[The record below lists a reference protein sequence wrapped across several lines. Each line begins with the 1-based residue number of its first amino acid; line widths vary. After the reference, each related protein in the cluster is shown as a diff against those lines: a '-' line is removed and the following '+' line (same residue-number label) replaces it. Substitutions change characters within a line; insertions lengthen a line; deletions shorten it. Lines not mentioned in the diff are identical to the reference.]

1 MYGVSGNWQLATSFW
16 HLASGFWQE
25 LSLDSWQE
33 TGFWHLASGKNYH

>member
-16 HLASGFWQE
+16 QLA
-25 LSLDSWQE
+25 